1 MSLPMGPDAS
11 QVLPVG
17 LLTERIKLRLESEFG
32 EVWVRGEVSNLRRQ
46 ASGHLYFTL
55 KDDAAQLSAVMFRGD
70 AARLQAPLR
79 DGMEVVV
86 FGGLSVYPPRG
97 NYQIIVRFVVDA
109 GLGALQRRFEAL
121 KGKLEAEGLF
131 APERKKALP
140 EMPSTIVV
148 ITSPTGAALRDFVSI
163 LRRRKWGG
171 TLRLLPVRVQGAEAA
186 PEIVAMLERANRERL
201 GEVIVLT
208 RGGGSLEDL
217 WPFNEEIVARAVA
230 ASGLPVVSAV
240 GHEIDFTLS
249 DFAADRRAETPSAAA
264 ELISSDF
271 VRFVERTQR
280 VEREMDRSVGR
291 RLERENQR
299 LRLWRQTLRTHSPH
313 ARVEQAWLR
322 LDDLRGRLDLVA
334 RRRLDFAD
342 RQLERLGE
350 RFVRRD
356 PALKLEAA
364 RSHLE
369 HLGKRLVSAS
379 PASVLAR
386 GFALVRDREGRVR
399 ENLAGLPGNGAI
411 ELEMRDGRARFR
423 RDDPLVQGEL
433 KL

>member
-1 MSLPMGPDAS
+1 MSLVPDPG
-11 QVLPVG
+11 QVLSVG
-17 LLTERIKLRLESEFG
+17 ALTYQVKSRLEGEFG

-55 KDDAAQLSAVMFRGD
+55 KDDGAQISAVMFRND
-70 AARLQAPLR
+70 ASRLQTPLR

-97 NYQIIVRFVVDA
+97 NYQLIVRFLVDE
-109 GLGALQRRFEAL
+109 GLGALQRKFEAL
-121 KGKLEAEGLF
+121 KAKLGGEGLF
-131 APERKKALP
+131 DATRKKPLP
-140 EMPSTIVV
+140 EMPSKVVV

-163 LRRRKWGG
+163 LRRRNWSG
-171 TLRLLPVRVQGAEAA
+171 TLRILPVRVQGNEAA
-186 PEIVAMLERANRERL
+186 PEIVAMLERADRERL

-230 ASGLPVVSAV
+230 AAELPVISAV

-264 ELISSDF
+264 ELISSEY
-271 VRFVERTQR
+271 VRFVERTKR
-280 VEREMDRSVGR
+280 LGLELERTVTR

-299 LRLWRQTLRTHSPH
+299 LRLWRQTLRTHSPQ

-322 LDDLRGRLDLVA
+322 LDDLGGRLQQA
-334 RRRLDFAD
+334 TQRRLEQEE
-342 RQLERLGE
+342 RLLERLGQ

-356 PALKLEAA
+356 PELKLEAA
-364 RSHLE
+364 RA
-369 HLGKRLVSAS
+369 HLGQMAKRLRSAS
-379 PASVLAR
+379 PESVLAR
-386 GFALVRDREGRVR
+386 GFALVRDAEGRVR
-399 ENLAGLPGNGAI
+399 ETLGDLPANTAI
-411 ELEMRDGRARFR
+411 ELEMRDGRGRFR

-433 KL
+433 GLD